1 MKKLLLLAVAVL
13 AATVTLN
20 AQTKRWNI
28 GFGGGVALP
37 AADLADYTSVGLTGF
52 VFGSFNIT
60 KGFSGGVEL
69 GFTTLTPDAVD
80 DIDLDNTTI
89 RSFLFKGVY
98 TFSKPQIRPYV
109 SLFTG
114 FYSSRISKCLYVN
127 EDETKSTIIMDNS
140 YGYGIEAGI
149 RKGKF
154 NFGTAYHVVAID
166 FKYVLFKLGYTISF

>member
-28 GFGGGVALP
+28 GFGGGLALP
-37 AADLADYTSVGLTGF
+37 VGDIADFTSVGLSGYL
-52 VFGSFNIT
+52 FGSFNIT

-69 GFTTLTPDAVD
+69 GFTSLTPEAVND
-80 DIDLDNTTI
+80 FDIDNTTI
-89 RSFLFKGVY
+89 RSFLFKAVY

-114 FYSSRISKCLYVN
+114 FYSSRICKCLYVN
-127 EDETKSTIIMDNS
+127 EDEIRPTIIMDNS